1 LGEELGGYVQFSPA
15 QLFQVYRPLDVDRF
29 INSANAQWRPLAWM
43 QNDATVGMDLADR
56 VNNTLN
62 RLNEGPAS
70 GTTRSGVV
78 ADSHN
83 NDQAEPSTPQQVALA
98 LLEQRILAAW
108 RTSRSA
114 GELSG
119 LLRFF
124 RIGLGLASVLML
136 VIIGL
141 SLRNLAK
148 EPGKEFAMP
157 NVTMN
162 LALSQ

>member
-1 LGEELGGYVQFSPA
+1 MKPTDNLLQR
-15 QLFQVYRPLDVDRF
+15 LFNAASVERP
-29 INSANAQWRPLAWM
+29 
-43 QNDATVGMDLADR
+43 
-56 VNNTLN
+56 
-62 RLNEGPAS
+62 
-70 GTTRSGVV
+70 
-78 ADSHN
+78 
-83 NDQAEPSTPQQVALA
+83 EPSAPPFALEA
-98 LLEQRILAAW
+98 RTLAAW
-108 RTSRSA
+108 RVSRST

-124 RIGLGLASVLML
+124 RVGLGLASVLMV

>member
-1 LGEELGGYVQFSPA
+1 MKPT
-15 QLFQVYRPLDVDRF
+15 D
-29 INSANAQWRPLAWM
+29 N
-43 QNDATVGMDLADR
+43 
-56 VNNTLN
+56 
-62 RLNEGPAS
+62 
-70 GTTRSGVV
+70 
-78 ADSHN
+78 
-83 NDQAEPSTPQQVALA
+83 
-98 LLEQRILAAW
+98 LLERLFKAAASVPQPETCGPPFALEARILAAW

-124 RIGLGLASVLML
+124 RIGLGLASVLMV
-136 VIIGL
+136 VIIGI

>member
-1 LGEELGGYVQFSPA
+1 MKPIDDLLKR
-15 QLFQVYRPLDVDRF
+15 LFKAAASVERP
-29 INSANAQWRPLAWM
+29 
-43 QNDATVGMDLADR
+43 
-56 VNNTLN
+56 
-62 RLNEGPAS
+62 
-70 GTTRSGVV
+70 
-78 ADSHN
+78 
-83 NDQAEPSTPQQVALA
+83 EPYAPPFALEA
-98 LLEQRILAAW
+98 RTLAAW
-108 RTSRSA
+108 RVSRST

-124 RIGLGLASVLML
+124 RVGLGLASVLMV

-157 NVTMN
+157 NVAMN

>member
-1 LGEELGGYVQFSPA
+1 MKHTDESLKR
-15 QLFQVYRPLDVDRF
+15 LFKAAANVERP
-29 INSANAQWRPLAWM
+29 
-43 QNDATVGMDLADR
+43 
-56 VNNTLN
+56 
-62 RLNEGPAS
+62 
-70 GTTRSGVV
+70 
-78 ADSHN
+78 
-83 NDQAEPSTPQQVALA
+83 EPWAPPFALEA
-98 LLEQRILAAW
+98 RTLAAW
-108 RTSRSA
+108 RVSRST
-114 GELSG
+114 GELAG

-124 RIGLGLASVLML
+124 RVGLGLASVLMV

>member
-1 LGEELGGYVQFSPA
+1 MKSTDNLLKR
-15 QLFQVYRPLDVDRF
+15 LFK
-29 INSANAQWRPLAWM
+29 AA
-43 QNDATVGMDLADR
+43 
-56 VNNTLN
+56 
-62 RLNEGPAS
+62 AS
-70 GTTRSGVV
+70 VRRT
-78 ADSHN
+78 
-83 NDQAEPSTPQQVALA
+83 EPSAPPFALEA
-98 LLEQRILAAW
+98 RTLAAW
-108 RTSRSA
+108 RISRSR

-124 RIGLGLASVLML
+124 RIGLGLASVLMV

-148 EPGKEFAMP
+148 EPGAEFAMP